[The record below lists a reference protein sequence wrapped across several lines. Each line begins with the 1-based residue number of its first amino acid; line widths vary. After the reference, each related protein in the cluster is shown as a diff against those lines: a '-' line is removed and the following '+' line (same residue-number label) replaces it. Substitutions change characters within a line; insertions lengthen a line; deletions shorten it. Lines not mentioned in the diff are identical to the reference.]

1 MVEFL
6 IDTGADSTTLHPADA
21 IRVWPPYLA
30 HNFRSDPRLTKIGGI
45 GGASSYVQREAQL
58 DFNDD
63 TRGPIGGEFTINIA
77 ESRGDNAVFPSLLG
91 RDVLQFFRLTVSN
104 RDNSVTLDLR

>member
-30 HNFRSDPRLTKIGGI
+30 HNFRSDPR
-45 GGASSYVQREAQL
+45 GASSYVQREAQL